1 MRTRLTDLLGV
12 RYPIIQ
18 GGLAH
23 IATGEFAAAVA
34 EAGGFGQITA
44 TSLPDP
50 ADLAREVQ
58 AFRARSDKPFGINV
72 AMGHR
77 PVDAFLEAAIAARPA
92 AISLTG
98 GNPAPYIPRIKAAG
112 ILVLVLV
119 ASLRQ
124 AQKAEALGAD
134 VVIAVGQEGG
144 GHIGRDDVGT
154 LVLTRR
160 VATALRV
167 PVVASG
173 GIADG
178 AGLLAALALGA
189 EGIELGTRL
198 LATVECPVHPR
209 YKEALVA
216 AGETETVVVGRSTG
230 APGRVLLGPW
240 VDVIR
245 RHEQEGGEAPVWTLM
260 TGEHNRRG
268 ALAGDFEQG
277 FVWAGQGVGLVDDIP
292 PVRELLDR
300 MVRDAEAR
308 WQTLAAAFA
317 APRARDVAP
326 R

>member
-1 MRTRLTDLLGV
+1 LRTRLTDLLGV

-23 IATGEFAAAVA
+23 IATGAFAAAVA
-34 EAGGFGQITA
+34 EAGGFAQITA

-50 ADLAREVQ
+50 SDLAEEVR

-77 PVDAFLEAAIAARPA
+77 PVDDFLEAAIAERPT

-112 ILVLVLV
+112 ILVMVLV

-124 AQKAEALGAD
+124 AEKAEALGAD

-160 VATALRV
+160 VAAALKV

-216 AGETETVVVGRSTG
+216 AKETDTVVVGRSDG
-230 APGRVLLGPW
+230 APGRVLAGPW
-240 VDVIR
+240 VEVIR
-245 RHEQEGGEAPVWTLM
+245 RHEEQGGEAPLWTLM

-268 ALAGDFEQG
+268 ALAGDFEHG
-277 FVWAGQGVGLVDDIP
+277 FVWAGQGVGLIHEIL

-300 MVRDAEAR
+300 MVQDAEGRHKA
-308 WQTLAAAFA
+308 LAEAFRSSCA
-317 APRARDVAP
+317 QDAVSR
-326 R
+326 

>member
-1 MRTRLTDLLGV
+1 MRTRLTELLGV
-12 RYPIIQ
+12 EHPIIQ

-23 IATGEFAAAVA
+23 IATGAFAAAVA
-34 EAGGFGQITA
+34 EAGAFAQITA
-44 TSLPDP
+44 TSLPTPD
-50 ADLAREVQ
+50 DLAREVE
-58 AFRARSDKPFGINV
+58 AFRARSAKPFGINV

-77 PVDAFLEAAIAARPA
+77 PVDAFLEAAIAARPT

-124 AQKAEALGAD
+124 AEKAEALGAD
-134 VVIAVGQEGG
+134 AVIAVGQEGG

-154 LVLTRR
+154 LVLVRR
-160 VATALRV
+160 VAQALRV

-173 GIADG
+173 GVADG

-189 EGIELGTRL
+189 AGVELGTRF

-209 YKEALVA
+209 YKAALLE

-230 APGRVLLGPW
+230 APGRVLPGPW

-245 RHEQEGGEAPVWTLM
+245 RHEQEGGEAPLWTLM
-260 TGEHNRRG
+260 TAEHNRRG
-268 ALAGDFEQG
+268 ALAGDFERG
-277 FVWAGQGVGLVDDIP
+277 FVWAGQGVGLIRDVP
-292 PVRELLDR
+292 SVRDLVTR
-300 MVRDAEAR
+300 MVREAEAGWHDLAPVFGR
-308 WQTLAAAFA
+308 AGSPEAAA
-317 APRARDVAP
+317 R
-326 R
+326 